1 MLPVLPQPGLLR
13 GPRETQRCDPNS
25 SWPPLLVW
33 VDDTGAPVTKIELL
47 PSYSTVALIDEP
59 AEVAD
64 PWDLP
69 ELRDTGIKWSGKRQG
84 GLPSVRGWV
93 LGLHSVVLF
102 LAVAP
107 RPCTQ
112 RSWLGIPPGSLG
124 GFESKHSVRTG
135 GSFVLSFERMCQHWG
150 TNQAKRC
157 AAP

>member
-84 GLPSVRGWV
+84 GTPISEGLGSRAPQCCPLSCRCSEALHTKVLVRDTSRQPWRLRV
-93 LGLHSVVLF
+93 Q
-102 LAVAP
+102 AQ
-107 RPCTQ
+107 CEN
-112 RSWLGIPPGSLG
+112 WGIFCSL
-124 GFESKHSVRTG
+124 
-135 GSFVLSFERMCQHWG
+135 L
-150 TNQAKRC
+150 
-157 AAP
+157 